1 MTTLSN
7 KNLKRAV
14 SLALAFALILGT
26 LFVANIGIDVSVKAA
41 DSTAETAVAVAT
53 ATTATY
59 DAWDGTAADGF
70 ASGEGTADSPYI
82 IATAEQLYKMVLDGG
97 KKSDGTAA
105 YYKVSDGITAF
116 HLSDSIDKTDDEI
129 KTVGAALNYSGT
141 AADNK
146 NWVVSADKLQA
157 FIGHFDGNGVTIKG
171 MISTGDGMVLGFI
184 PWLGRGA
191 VVKNITFDGCYVA
204 APYNSTDEL
213 NKYVGLLSSKV
224 TAYND
229 ANQDGT
235 TDGDS
240 VYGTTLVYSVA
251 VINSYIESLNVSG
264 GIVASSEVPDGL
276 QFLNCMFDGVS
287 SSFHSWKTANACGIY
302 AHSGYGNNFELH
314 SCVSIDVKLSNNH
327 QQGNY
332 NDYSNPST
340 TKQHPIYILD
350 SYSVSTTEESY
361 KIVNNNSDAAFNNE
375 TTDIALFDATDDY
388 DYQTNLPLLDWVNAW
403 ELTTLDGRNIPMPKT
418 DTRSVDYLALDGDGR
433 AILDYDTLMGEE
445 GVNGANIGAGPY
457 ETGTYGYFYNLIGWG
472 TKDEPYLIEDAVQL
486 ARAISSG
493 GVNLQTEIYYKLE
506 NDIDLQGFRWLDG
519 VGNLDTASGESTS
532 TYVPFHGHIDGDGH
546 CVTGLYAVAGNDSL
560 TGSQEYMNQAAL
572 IPVVDGGTVKNLHVR
587 DAYAATG
594 SSADDASA
602 GAIVATII
610 DATTIEG
617 CSIENCTVNGQSK
630 VHTIGGGSYTIK
642 NTFFVSS
649 DGTSSYYGADG
660 SVTTSD
666 AIKLLL
672 QNGDESA
679 LSTWYIG
686 GAEGSIPKLINRA
699 KAMPTNDI
707 DGDGLAE
714 ERNTAADAVALRGKL
729 LQKSAFAYI
738 YGDVNGD
745 GKINIADLA
754 ILKREMAGD
763 YADIEDGFWRNVELG
778 NVDIYYGDN
787 DNYDAARKIELY
799 LEMLYPSVDFQKHIV
814 TDSDNVHPGDKTGKT
829 PDGAADGRFDIII
842 GDIADTYVS
851 GLSENKYKVVSS
863 VADAYLWIQG
873 ANFTAVEQA
882 VYDWMTDSYLRT
894 GTTTMVDGVVVE
906 ETELA
911 DYKKPVT
918 VGGTT
923 YYYSW
928 GEEFDAVFT
937 SESNLNRG
945 IWFSDMAASES
956 WKDSYDAEGNLTA
969 ISAFHNIEN
978 TSATAVNKLL
988 NVENGKLT
996 MARGYRQGITLDGV
1010 TYTDV
1015 TSNGMIPL
1023 TADEIGTYNGYFD
1036 IDNDEGDEQDLYFVN
1051 GTLSTSHSMLFKQ
1064 GYVEILA
1071 SLPAD
1076 GHAFPAL
1083 WLYGTPGGNLNSNTG
1098 WDYTLYSKVYKL
1110 NNSENNS
1117 NPDAVWNG
1125 QDAIT
1130 GPTNLA
1136 EFKYQVP
1143 SIYYEVDM
1151 LELMQDPANLM
1162 YSRTAEKHYNPILG
1176 DVDYTT
1182 GSYWTTAV
1190 GSYDITSVVHKWYSN
1205 GLVRDTSGNVLLDK
1219 FYARDWANGTTQ
1231 EITYGKTTEFTSA
1244 DSEYYTFGGNYK
1256 SYLGVSD
1263 YLTGEVNE
1271 EAIANTQKW
1280 RKYGFLWDITDGT
1293 TTLKLYVYEG
1303 SDNSDTAM
1311 ASTNV
1316 LKEIAIDLTG
1326 DENVA
1331 DNVYSDTQ
1339 RLNAYMYVLLDNKF
1353 YSYNTFNGFDTID
1366 TEAKAY
1372 TDMLTTVGKTTLDVE
1387 YVRIYQK
1394 DNKRD
1399 IVLAETESFNNG
1411 NHFGY

>member
-1 MTTLSN
+1 MIT
-7 KNLKRAV
+7 
-14 SLALAFALILGT
+14 
-26 LFVANIGIDVSVKAA
+26 
-41 DSTAETAVAVAT
+41 
-53 ATTATY
+53 
-59 DAWDGTAADGF
+59 
-70 ASGEGTADSPYI
+70 I
-82 IATAEQLYKMVLDGG
+82 I
-97 KKSDGTAA
+97 KK
-105 YYKVSDGITAF
+105 
-116 HLSDSIDKTDDEI
+116 
-129 KTVGAALNYSGT
+129 
-141 AADNK
+141 
-146 NWVVSADKLQA
+146 
-157 FIGHFDGNGVTIKG
+157 
-171 MISTGDGMVLGFI
+171 
-184 PWLGRGA
+184 
-191 VVKNITFDGCYVA
+191 
-204 APYNSTDEL
+204 
-213 NKYVGLLSSKV
+213 
-224 TAYND
+224 
-229 ANQDGT
+229 
-235 TDGDS
+235 
-240 VYGTTLVYSVA
+240 
-251 VINSYIESLNVSG
+251 
-264 GIVASSEVPDGL
+264 
-276 QFLNCMFDGVS
+276 
-287 SSFHSWKTANACGIY
+287 
-302 AHSGYGNNFELH
+302 
-314 SCVSIDVKLSNNH
+314 
-327 QQGNY
+327 
-332 NDYSNPST
+332 
-340 TKQHPIYILD
+340 
-350 SYSVSTTEESY
+350 
-361 KIVNNNSDAAFNNE
+361 
-375 TTDIALFDATDDY
+375 
-388 DYQTNLPLLDWVNAW
+388 NLPLLDWVNAW

-472 TKDEPYLIEDAVQL
+472 TKDEPYLIEDATQL

-617 CSIENCTVNGQSK
+617 CSIENCTVNGTSK
-630 VHTIGGGSYTIK
+630 THSIDGGTYTIK

-649 DGTSSYYGADG
+649 DGTSAYYGADG
-660 SVTTSD
+660 SVTTAD

-679 LSTWYIG
+679 LATWYIG

-699 KAMPTNDI
+699 KSMPTNDI
-707 DGDGLAE
+707 DGDGIAE
-714 ERNTAADAVALRGKL
+714 TRNTAADAVALRGKL
-729 LQKSAFAYI
+729 LNKSAFAYV

-745 GKINIADLA
+745 GKINVTDLA

-763 YADIEDGFWRNVELG
+763 YADLKDGFWRNVELG
-778 NVDIYYGDN
+778 NVDIFYGDN

-814 TDSDNVHPGDKTGKT
+814 TDSDDVHPGDKTGKT
-829 PDGAADGRFDIII
+829 PDGAADERFDIIV

-894 GTTTMVDGVVVE
+894 GTTNMVDGVVIE
-906 ETELA
+906 ETELE

-918 VGGTT
+918 VGDTT

-937 SESNLNRG
+937 SDSNLNRG

-956 WKDSYDAEGNLTA
+956 WKDSYDADGNLV
-969 ISAFHNIEN
+969 ISSFHNIEN

-988 NVENGKLT
+988 NVESGKLT

-1015 TSNGMIPL
+1015 TLNGMIPL

-1036 IDNDEGDEQDLYFVN
+1036 IDNDEGDDQDLYFVN
-1051 GTLSTSHSMLFKQ
+1051 GTLSTSHSMLFEQ

-1205 GLVRDTSGNVLLDK
+1205 GLLRDTSGNVLLDK

-1231 EITYGKTTEFTSA
+1231 EITYGKTAEFTSA

-1280 RKYGFLWDITDGT
+1280 RKYGFLWDITDST

-1303 SDNSDTAM
+1303 SDDSDTAM

-1326 DENVA
+1326 DENVT

-1366 TEAKAY
+1366 TEPKAY
-1372 TDMLTTVGKTTLDVE
+1372 TDMLTTKGKTTLDVE
-1387 YVRIYQK
+1387 YVRVYQK